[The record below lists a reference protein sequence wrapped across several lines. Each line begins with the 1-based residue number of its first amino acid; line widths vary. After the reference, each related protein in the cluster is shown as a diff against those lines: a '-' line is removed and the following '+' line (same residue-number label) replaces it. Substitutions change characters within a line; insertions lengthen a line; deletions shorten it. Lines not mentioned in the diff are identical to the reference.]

1 MIWVNKGE
9 APPPSLNCITATEN
23 TSQLK
28 LPCWELS
35 HTDTSYDVSCLCL
48 HIRYLPIVVFLYYS
62 TTVLLIEGVPL

>member
-9 APPPSLNCITATEN
+9 APPPSLNCITAITEN

-35 HTDTSYDVSCLCL
+35 HYILC
-48 HIRYLPIVVFLYYS
+48 II
-62 TTVLLIEGVPL
+62 